1 MAQSWVMG
9 HALSGDDL
17 PVLDL
22 EHEDAAPWVQHD
34 KVGIARLGPDRDVA
48 PAEVVVFE
56 ELFQPLGEAPLA
68 GCVELALRAD
78 REQAPSL
85 PSLVAGRCRS

>member
-22 EHEDAAPWVQHD
+22 EHEAAAARVHD
-34 KVGIARLGPDRDVA
+34 DEVGISRHGPDWSVA
-48 PAEVVVFE
+48 PAEVIVFQQ
-56 ELFQPLGEAPLA
+56 LFQPLGEAPLA
-68 GCVELALRAD
+68 GPIELALRAD
-78 REQAPSL
+78 REKARHLYL
-85 PSLVAGRCRS
+85 PW

>member
-1 MAQSWVMG
+1 MTKSV
-9 HALSGDDL
+9 
-17 PVLDL
+17 
-22 EHEDAAPWVQHD
+22 
-34 KVGIARLGPDRDVA
+34 ARLGPDRDVA

-78 REQAPSL
+78 REKARHLYL
-85 PSLVAGRCRS
+85 PW

>member
-22 EHEDAAPWVQHD
+22 EHEDAAARVQD
-34 KVGIARLGPDRDVA
+34 DEVGISRHGPDWSVA
-48 PAEVVVFE
+48 PAEVIVSSSFSSR
-56 ELFQPLGEAPLA
+56 LA
-68 GCVELALRAD
+68 KR
-78 REQAPSL
+78 
-85 PSLVAGRCRS
+85 RSPGVPN